1 MTFLVVEKGYR
12 FYCSYQKKLLFSYYW
27 LSTLLSNLYNTIS
40 MTTIPPHEM
49 YNNIYSTRPIRTIAV
64 IIDK

>member
-27 LSTLLSNLYNTIS
+27 LSTLLSNLYNIIS

-49 YNNIYSTRPIRTIAV
+49 YNEYIFHTTYQNNSGYYR
-64 IIDK
+64 